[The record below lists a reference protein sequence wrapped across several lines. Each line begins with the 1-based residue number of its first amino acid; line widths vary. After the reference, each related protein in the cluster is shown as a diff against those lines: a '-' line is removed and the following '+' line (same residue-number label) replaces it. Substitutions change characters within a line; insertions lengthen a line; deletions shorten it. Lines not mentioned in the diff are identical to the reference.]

1 MSAEQAVPVKGR
13 EQPAAV
19 TPPTLPPPEGK
30 LRLKPLDRQQ
40 VVRRAI
46 DPDRLVAQDHPVRAL
61 WDGLERLD
69 LSPFDEGMDA
79 GRADPGA
86 TDPTPQGG
94 SPSGCRPSVAGCGRR
109 VTGMNGRRT
118 HRAARGC
125 WGWGASTTPPC
136 RIW

>member
-46 DPDRLVAQDHPVRAL
+46 DPDRLVAEDHPVRAL
-61 WDGLERLD
+61 WDGLGWLD

-79 GRADPGA
+79 GEGRPGRDRSDP
-86 TDPTPQGG
+86 P
-94 SPSGCRPSVAGCGRR
+94 GRI
-109 VTGMNGRRT
+109 
-118 HRAARGC
+118 AL
-125 WGWGASTTPPC
+125 WL
-136 RIW
+136 